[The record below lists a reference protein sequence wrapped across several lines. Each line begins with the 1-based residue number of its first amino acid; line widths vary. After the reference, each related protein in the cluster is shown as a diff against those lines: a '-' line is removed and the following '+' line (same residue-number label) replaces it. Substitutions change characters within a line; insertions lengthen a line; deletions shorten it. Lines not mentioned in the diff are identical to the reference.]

1 MLTPLYKKKKL
12 FIVFIIVMILIVL
25 MSLSQLERERLTFVE
40 DIVMVAVSPLQNGVF
55 RVSTEFR
62 VFFEN
67 IRERRHLAVENAQL
81 KQTLGDYQRVSSQ
94 LEELKQENRRLRE
107 MLDFKEKSSY
117 TLVPAKVTA
126 RDPSGWFST
135 IVINKGYNDG
145 VAKDMAV
152 INNDGL
158 VGNVISVSRNSSK
171 VLLLTDSR
179 RAVSGVVRDS
189 RDSGVI
195 GFVEGSVEQ
204 PGYCRMINILREAE
218 IKTGD
223 VVVTSGMGGVFP
235 PGLVI
240 GQVMEVGDDEY
251 GLLKYALIKPM
262 VNFSRLEE
270 VFVVKS
276 VNAEVYPEEDIRED
290 EETQEPLN
298 QAPSEGQD
306 TYGQD

>member
-1 MLTPLYKKKKL
+1 MLTPIYKKKKL
-12 FIVFIIVMILIVL
+12 FIVFIIL
-25 MSLSQLERERLTFVE
+25 MMLVVVISLSQLERERLTFVE

-55 RVSTEFR
+55 RITTESR
-62 VFFEN
+62 LFFEN
-67 IRERRHLAVENAQL
+67 LRERQHLAMENAQL
-81 KQTLGDYQRVSSQ
+81 KQTLGEYQRVSSQ

-117 TLVPAKVTA
+117 TLAPANVIA
-126 RDPSGWFST
+126 RDPSGWFSV
-135 IVINKGYNDG
+135 IVINKGYDDG
-145 VAKDMAV
+145 IIKDMAV

-158 VGNVISVSRNSSK
+158 VGNVISVSRTSSK

-195 GFVEGSVEQ
+195 GFVEGSVDQ

-240 GQVMEVGDDEY
+240 GQVVEVGDDEY

-262 VNFSRLEE
+262 VNFGRLEE

-276 VNAEVYPEEDIRED
+276 INADVYPEEDIP
-290 EETQEPLN
+290 EEEENQEPLN
-298 QAPSEGQD
+298 
-306 TYGQD
+306 

>member
-1 MLTPLYKKKKL
+1 MLTPLYKKKNL
-12 FIVFIIVMILIVL
+12 LTILIIIMTLLVL
-25 MSLSQLERERLTFVE
+25 MSLSQLERERMTFVE
-40 DIVMVAVSPLQNGVF
+40 DLVMVAVSPLQNGVYQVTTGVRDF
-55 RVSTEFR
+55 L
-62 VFFEN
+62 EN
-67 IRERRHLAVENAQL
+67 LRERQNLAVENAQL
-81 KQTLGDYQRVSSQ
+81 KQTLGDYERVSSQ
-94 LEELKQENRRLRE
+94 LEELRQENRRLRE
-107 MLDFKEKSSY
+107 MLSFKEKSSY
-117 TLVPAKVTA
+117 GLLPAEVTA

-135 IVINKGYNDG
+135 VVINRGYSDG
-145 VAKDMAV
+145 VARDMAV

-158 VGNVISVSRNSSK
+158 VGSIISVSRNSSK

-223 VVVTSGMGGVFP
+223 VVLTSGMGGVFP

-240 GQVMEVGDDEY
+240 GQVMETGDDEY

-276 VNAEVYPEEDIRED
+276 TNIEEYPEEDLPEL
-290 EETQEPLN
+290 EEN
-298 QAPSEGQD
+298 QVPFD
-306 TYGQD
+306 Y